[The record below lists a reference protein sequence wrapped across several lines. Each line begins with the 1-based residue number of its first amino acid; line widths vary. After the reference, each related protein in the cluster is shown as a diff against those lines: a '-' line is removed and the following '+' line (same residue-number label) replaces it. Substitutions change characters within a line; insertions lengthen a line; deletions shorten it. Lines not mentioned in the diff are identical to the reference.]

1 MSYLTADVD
10 TGPRPAQAELREYS
24 AKRPTTG
31 MSAADLRAR
40 DRILYIRSYLFMRAM
55 IGFIGIAL
63 PIVLVIGNGLFVHG
77 DLGIRSS
84 LSGYYHSGMRDVFVG
99 SLCATGVFL
108 IAYKVFEHNLDNT
121 LSLLAGI
128 AVFVVSLFPT
138 GLPSNSD
145 TPLTPLQQR
154 FGEVKI
160 EAIHYTSAAV
170 FVISLAAM
178 SYFFGV
184 REGNRS
190 QVRDG
195 ERSRFSP
202 TFWRWF
208 HWGCAITIGLAIVF
222 IAITQ
227 LAGWLKGYSLLI
239 GEVVIV
245 LAFGASW
252 LAKGL
257 ELRVLRAPD

>member
-1 MSYLTADVD
+1 MSYLTADLD
-10 TGPRPAQAELREYS
+10 TGPRPSEAELREYS
-24 AKRPTTG
+24 AKQPTAG
-31 MSAADLRAR
+31 MTEAERRAR

-55 IGFIGIAL
+55 IGFIGIGL
-63 PIVLVIGNGLFVHG
+63 PIALVIGNGLFVHG

-121 LSLLAGI
+121 LSFLAG
-128 AVFVVSLFPT
+128 VSAFLVALFPT
-138 GLPSNSD
+138 VLPSNSD

-154 FGEVKI
+154 FGETEV
-160 EAIHYTSAAV
+160 ATVHYTAAAL
-170 FVISLAAM
+170 FILSLAAM
-178 SYFFGV
+178 SYLFGR

-195 ERSRFSP
+195 DRSRFSP

-208 HWGCAITIGLAIVF
+208 HWGCAIVIGLATAFVVV
-222 IAITQ
+222 TQ
-227 LAGWLKGYSLLI
+227 LGGWLKGYSLLI
-239 GEVVIV
+239 GEVVVV

-257 ELRVLRAPD
+257 ELRVLRIPD

>member
-1 MSYLTADVD
+1 MSYLTADLD
-10 TGPRPAQAELREYS
+10 TGPRPGEAELREYS
-24 AKRPTTG
+24 AKQPTAG
-31 MSAADLRAR
+31 MTEAERRAR

-99 SLCATGVFL
+99 SLCAIGVFL

-121 LSLLAGI
+121 LSVLAGLS
-128 AVFVVSLFPT
+128 AFVVALFPT

-160 EAIHYTSAAV
+160 EVIHYTSASV
-170 FVISLAAM
+170 FIISLAAM

-190 QVRDG
+190 QVRGG

-208 HWGCAITIGLAIVF
+208 HWGCTILIGLAIAFVV
-222 IAITQ
+222 ITQ
-227 LAGWLKGYSLLI
+227 LGGWLKGYSLLI
-239 GEVVIV
+239 GEVVVV

-257 ELRVLRAPD
+257 ELRVLRIPD